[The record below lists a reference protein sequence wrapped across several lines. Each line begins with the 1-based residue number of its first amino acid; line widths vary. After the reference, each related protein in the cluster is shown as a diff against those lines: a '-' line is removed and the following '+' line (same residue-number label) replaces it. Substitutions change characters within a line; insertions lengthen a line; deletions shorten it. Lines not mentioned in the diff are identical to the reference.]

1 MLKFFVN
8 IFKTLIEKNIYFY
21 TTVNGFLDQKFITFL
36 TNEKNVNEFNKT
48 KNMDL
53 ETLIKEFYD
62 THHKIKILL
71 ITINKKLTKE
81 IEKEVSEI
89 FNNTTTLTIIFYKIC
104 IKDNATNSDI
114 SDFFIEKYT
123 KKIIN
128 TFKNLYYIFYY
139 YNYIKHFRI
148 RDNKKKKHISTK
160 NYQDNLNIQL
170 INEIKKSLEYAIL
183 IIIKMDTNIYKR
195 NLKITSEENLQKK
208 AQDAENEKYDTSYLN
223 KKTNANNCILL

>member
-1 MLKFFVN
+1 MLKISTNYLPDPTEYAKVFCEY
-8 IFKTLIEKNIYFY
+8 IFKTLIEKIIYFY

-36 TNEKNVNEFNKT
+36 TNEKIANEFNKT

-62 THHKIKILL
+62 THHKIKIPL

-81 IEKEVSEI
+81 IEKEVSEV

-123 KKIIN
+123 KKLLILLKISIIFFI
-128 TFKNLYYIFYY
+128 TIT
-139 YNYIKHFRI
+139 
-148 RDNKKKKHISTK
+148 ISNILELEITK
-160 NYQDNLNIQL
+160 
-170 INEIKKSLEYAIL
+170 
-183 IIIKMDTNIYKR
+183 KR
-195 NLKITSEENLQKK
+195 NIFQQKTIKI
-208 AQDAENEKYDTSYLN
+208 
-223 KKTNANNCILL
+223 I

>member
-1 MLKFFVN
+1 
-8 IFKTLIEKNIYFY
+8 
-21 TTVNGFLDQKFITFL
+21 
-36 TNEKNVNEFNKT
+36 
-48 KNMDL
+48 MDL

-62 THHKIKILL
+62 THHKIKIPL

-81 IEKEVSEI
+81 IEKEVSEV

-148 RDNKKKKHISTK
+148 RDNKKR
-160 NYQDNLNIQL
+160 NIFQQKT
-170 INEIKKSLEYAIL
+170 IK
-183 IIIKMDTNIYKR
+183 II
-195 NLKITSEENLQKK
+195 
-208 AQDAENEKYDTSYLN
+208 
-223 KKTNANNCILL
+223 